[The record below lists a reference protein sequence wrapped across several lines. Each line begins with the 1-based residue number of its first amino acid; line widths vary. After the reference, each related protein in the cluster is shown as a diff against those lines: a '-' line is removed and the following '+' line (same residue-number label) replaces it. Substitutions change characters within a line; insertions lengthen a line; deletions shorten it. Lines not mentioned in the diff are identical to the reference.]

1 MLFNSLEFLIFLP
14 VFMAAYFSTR
24 GRTRIAVCLAG
35 SYLFYGWWDWRFLA
49 LIIFITLVNF
59 AVGTRLGGT
68 DDQQRRKR
76 LLILSCVANLGVL
89 CVFKYFNFF
98 VDSAEAALGA
108 FGFNTT
114 NTRLNIILPVGIS
127 FYTFQAMSYSIDVY
141 RRRIPVERDLMRFGA
156 YVALFPQL
164 VAGPIVRA
172 SDLLPQM
179 SVDQR
184 PSFGRLQSGFGL
196 VLLGMF
202 KKVVVADN
210 CAPLVD
216 SIFAQ
221 PELFT
226 SLNVLL
232 GVYLYAVQIYC
243 DFSGYTDIAIGV
255 GRMLG
260 FEFPKN
266 FNKPYF
272 SASFSEFWTRWHISL
287 STWLRD
293 YLYIPLGGNRCGKI
307 LTLRNLMLTMLL
319 GGLWHGAAWT
329 FVFWGF
335 LHGLYLV
342 LQRWLAAPFEK
353 LTATLR
359 VPKSIVRVFLVLLVF
374 HLTCFAWVFF
384 RSQSF
389 GQAIHVLARI
399 GSFDDWRPLA
409 LKQLL
414 DLARAIALAGTL
426 IGCELVALRFS
437 IVPLLKRSAVLS
449 IAAGC
454 VLIWLILLLGNF
466 AGQSFIYFQF

>member
-1 MLFNSLEFLIFLP
+1 LFFNSLEFLIFLP
-14 VFMAAYFSTR
+14 AFMAAYFATR
-24 GRTRIAVCLAG
+24 GRARIAVCLAG

-49 LIIFITLVNF
+49 LIILVTLVNF
-59 AVGTRLGGT
+59 AVGTALGRT
-68 DDQQRRKR
+68 DDQRKRKR
-76 LLILSCVANLGVL
+76 LLIVSCIVNLGVL
-89 CVFKYFNFF
+89 GVFKYFNFF
-98 VDSAEAALGA
+98 IESTESILGA
-108 FGFNTT
+108 VGLDTGSGH
-114 NTRLNIILPVGIS
+114 LNIILPVGIS

-141 RRRIPVERDLMRFGA
+141 RRRIPVERDLMRFAA

-179 SVDQR
+179 AVDQR
-184 PSFGRLQSGFGL
+184 PTFDRIQAGFGL

-210 CAPLVD
+210 CAPIVD
-216 SIFAQ
+216 SIFSQ
-221 PELFT
+221 PDLFT

-243 DFSGYTDIAIGV
+243 DFSGYTDIAIGI

-260 FEFPKN
+260 FEFPEN

-293 YLYIPLGGNRCGKI
+293 YLYIPLGGNRKGAI
-307 LTLRNLMLTMLL
+307 FTYRNLMLTMLL

-335 LHGLYLV
+335 LHGVYLM

-353 LTATLR
+353 LTEALR
-359 VPKSIVRVFLVLLVF
+359 IPRSIVRVFLVLLVF
-374 HLTCFAWVFF
+374 HLTCFAWIFF
-384 RSQSF
+384 RAQSF
-389 GQAIHVLARI
+389 DQAMHILERI
-399 GSFDDWRPLA
+399 GSFDGCRPLA

-414 DLARAIALAGTL
+414 DLARAVALAGSL

-437 IVPLLKRSAVLS
+437 IVPMLKKSAVLS
-449 IAAGC
+449 IITGC
-454 VLIWLILLLGNF
+454 VLIWLVLLLGNF